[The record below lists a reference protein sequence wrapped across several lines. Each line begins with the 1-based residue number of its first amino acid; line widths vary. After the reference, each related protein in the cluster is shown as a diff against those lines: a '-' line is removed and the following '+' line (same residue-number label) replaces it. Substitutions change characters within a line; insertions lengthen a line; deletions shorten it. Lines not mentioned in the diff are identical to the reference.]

1 MCQFHLTFFIMFL
14 SQRLTIPFT
23 QLLFFRRDLSESYRY
38 RMYRWLIFNMI
49 KADLGLDKCAIL
61 LSGAAPMDTET
72 KKYFMSFDIPVTE
85 VSIIRNL
92 ITKRLS
98 KVSRVS
104 YMLLS

>member
-1 MCQFHLTFFIMFL
+1 MF
-14 SQRLTIPFT
+14 TVVV
-23 QLLFFRRDLSESYRY
+23 FFRRDLSESYRY
-38 RMYRWLIFNMI
+38 KMYRWLICNKT

-61 LSGAAPMDTET
+61 ISSAAPMDTET

-85 VSIIRNL
+85 VGIISNL
-92 ITKRLS
+92 ITKRLT